1 MQVCVL
7 GQYYQNSRSN
17 LAPFV
22 FKLQLASLS
31 LLNASCA
38 KNRKFNAGVFQNGAQ
53 QWPPGSLFL
62 HLFLTIFLAIPYDIA
77 YVRSNFLSNFA
88 LSLLNKVTFL

>member
-1 MQVCVL
+1 M
-7 GQYYQNSRSN
+7 
-17 LAPFV
+17 AT
-22 FKLQLASLS
+22 
-31 LLNASCA
+31 
-38 KNRKFNAGVFQNGAQ
+38 KF
-53 QWPPGSLFL
+53 LL